1 MSFRTVVISNRA
13 KLDLKTGY
21 LVVRTEGDM
30 KKIFLDEL
38 SVLIIENSMVSLTGC
53 LIAALNEKKIK
64 VIFCDEKRSPC
75 CELVSLY
82 GSHNTSDK
90 IRKQIKWNDDIK
102 AFVWTEIV
110 TEKIRKQSQHLKDI
124 GRFDEAAMLV
134 NYIEQMEFGD
144 ASNREGH
151 AAKVYFNALFGMSFT
166 RSMECVTNA
175 ALNYGYGII
184 LSAFNR
190 EIVSQGYL
198 TQLGLFHDNM
208 FNHFNLACD
217 LMEPFRVLVDRV
229 VYTNGF
235 TKFESEEKYRLVD
248 ILNTTVTVNDTEQF
262 VSNAVRLYCHSVF
275 DAIEENDVSLIRF
288 YSFGGKGE
296 L

>member
-1 MSFRTVVISNRA
+1 MSFRTVVVSNRA
-13 KLDLKTGY
+13 KLDLKTGH
-21 LVVRTEGDM
+21 LVVRTENET

-38 SVLIIENSMVSLTGC
+38 SVLIIENPMVSITGC
-53 LIAALNEKKIK
+53 LIAALTEKKIK

-82 GSHNTSDK
+82 GSHDTSDK
-90 IRKQIKWNDDIK
+90 IRKQIKWSNDIR

-110 TEKIRKQSQHLKDI
+110 TEKIRKQSEYLKELEHFSEAHLL
-124 GRFDEAAMLV
+124 GS
-134 NYIEQMEFGD
+134 YIEQMEFGD

-190 EIVSQGYL
+190 EIVSQGYI

-208 FNHFNLACD
+208 FNHFNLSCD
-217 LMEPFRVLVDRV
+217 LMEPFRVLVDREV
-229 VYTNGF
+229 CQSGF
-235 TKFESEEKYRLVD
+235 TKFESEEKHRLVD
-248 ILNTTVTVNDTEQF
+248 ILNHTVVINNTQQY
-262 VSNAVRLYCHSVF
+262 VSNAIRLYCRSVF
-275 DAIEENDVSLIRF
+275 DAIEQNDVSLIRF
-288 YSFGGKGE
+288 YSVGGKGE